1 VLAQEPILT
10 LTRRIESTQTEVF
23 RAFTNTASLRDWLC
37 NAAQVDVRTG
47 GRIYLWWNNGY
58 FTSGAFTNIERY
70 DSLSFTWQGPGES
83 ISEVHVS
90 IDAEGNSTEVT
101 VAHSGL
107 LASETAGTIGKLW
120 ETALENLQTL
130 LETGNDLR
138 LLRRPMFGLN
148 GAEEM
153 TPELAKQTG
162 SPVSEGLRLGGV
174 LPGMGAEAAG
184 LQKDDI
190 VTNLAGHETP
200 NFAAFVAAIEPH
212 LAGDRVP
219 VTFYRGSE
227 KHTVDMVLSSRP
239 APVIPTSIKAMA
251 DTAREVYMTLDKEMD
266 ALFEGVSE
274 EAAERRP
281 APGAWNAKEVMA
293 HLISVER
300 DNQTWIA
307 AITEDFDIEQPFHS
321 NGRERIEAIVSAYPT
336 IPILIEE
343 MKRNEAMTVAMAAA
357 LSEETQAHKHLVN
370 QIATSFTTFDTH
382 HREHFAE
389 IQKLLSTP
397 EA

>member
-1 VLAQEPILT
+1 
-10 LTRRIESTQTEVF
+10 
-23 RAFTNTASLRDWLC
+23 
-37 NAAQVDVRTG
+37 
-47 GRIYLWWNNGY
+47 
-58 FTSGAFTNIERY
+58 
-70 DSLSFTWQGPGES
+70 
-83 ISEVHVS
+83 
-90 IDAEGNSTEVT
+90 
-101 VAHSGL
+101 
-107 LASETAGTIGKLW
+107 
-120 ETALENLQTL
+120 
-130 LETGNDLR
+130 
-138 LLRRPMFGLN
+138 
-148 GAEEM
+148 
-153 TPELAKQTG
+153 
-162 SPVSEGLRLGGV
+162 
-174 LPGMGAEAAG
+174 
-184 LQKDDI
+184 
-190 VTNLAGHETP
+190 
-200 NFAAFVAAIEPH
+200 
-212 LAGDRVP
+212 
-219 VTFYRGSE
+219 
-227 KHTVDMVLSSRP
+227 
-239 APVIPTSIKAMA
+239 MA